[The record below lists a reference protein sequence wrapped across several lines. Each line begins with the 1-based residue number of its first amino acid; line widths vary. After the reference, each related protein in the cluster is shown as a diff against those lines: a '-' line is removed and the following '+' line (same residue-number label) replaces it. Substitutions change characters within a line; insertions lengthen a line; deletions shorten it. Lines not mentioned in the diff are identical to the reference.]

1 MNGKRGFCVL
11 LAVLFALLAGCQ
23 GETQGMDVA
32 SGHVYEE
39 VSENLIIDA
48 DVIAP
53 EDGVHPKVY
62 SGYQPVFTRE
72 QLEAFAEALGQKVAS
87 VDEGRDWVDA
97 PYINITC
104 ESGAALGYNYMEGYP
119 YGNLG
124 FSDWTAMEPYYDY
137 PIYSSLDDYWR
148 NGHWRLSDLFF
159 EPAELHFGT
168 AAEAAADI
176 RRIFAT
182 LGLDLALR
190 ETLYLSKDRL
200 AEMHGA
206 LETLPNPTRPGET
219 LPLPQEW
226 TEEDECYIFE
236 FACAVDGFPMSMA
249 SWTGE
254 TYVHHASS
262 LVVWYNAHGIF
273 EFGYMGFWIPEEVL
287 EEPTETVSAGEALA
301 KAKEKLRNLLD
312 GQKREVFQVNLE
324 YDYIPD
330 GDGWKLY
337 PVWNI
342 YVREKSNWVT
352 GAYTV
357 TNVLYDAVTGD
368 EV

>member
-1 MNGKRGFCVL
+1 MRWQCWQDCWPVWRV
-11 LAVLFALLAGCQ
+11 AMVV
-23 GETQGMDVA
+23 DVPGLDVD

-97 PYINITC
+97 PYIHIFC
-104 ESGAALGYNYMEGYP
+104 ESGATLGYASMEEYP
-119 YGNLG
+119 YGELG
-124 FSDWTAMEPYYDY
+124 FDNRAAMEPYSGY
-137 PIYSSLDDYWR
+137 PIYLDLRDYWSNR
-148 NGHWRLSDLFF
+148 QWRFSDLFF

-168 AAEAAADI
+168 AAEAEAEI
-176 RRIFAT
+176 RGIFAT

-200 AEMHGA
+200 AEMSVA
-206 LETLPNPTRPGET
+206 LTEHPEMVDSDVSIPEPK
-219 LPLPQEW
+219 EW
-226 TEEDECYIFE
+226 PEEQECYIFE

-254 TYVHHASS
+254 TYVHNASTM
-262 LVVWYNAHGIF
+262 VVWYNEHGIF
-273 EFGYMGFWIPEEVL
+273 KFGYMGFWIPEEVL
-287 EEPTETVSAGEALA
+287 EEPRETVSAGEALA
-301 KAKEKLRNLLD
+301 KAKEKLSNLLD
-312 GQKREVFQVNLE
+312 GQKREIFQVNLE

-330 GDGWKLY
+330 G
-337 PVWNI
+337 
-342 YVREKSNWVT
+342 
-352 GAYTV
+352 
-357 TNVLYDAVTGD
+357 
-368 EV
+368 